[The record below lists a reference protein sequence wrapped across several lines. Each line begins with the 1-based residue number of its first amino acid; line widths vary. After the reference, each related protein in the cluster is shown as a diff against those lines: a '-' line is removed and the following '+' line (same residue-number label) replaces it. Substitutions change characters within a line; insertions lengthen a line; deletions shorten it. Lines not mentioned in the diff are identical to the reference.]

1 MNTFTSTNPL
11 MPIASLSQNQGTS
24 PVATWRD
31 ADELRWATRH
41 WASRM
46 DVPLSSLHLRPMKLK
61 WASISTRGRLT
72 MNLEVLELP
81 RELGE
86 FVIVHELVHLLAPNH
101 GRVFKAFL
109 SAYLPDWAERE
120 ARLRAL
126 EKARLEHKQCKTAKK
141 KPRIA
146 RCTVGNS

>member
-1 MNTFTSTNPL
+1 MNSLTANNSVLPMATSQ
-11 MPIASLSQNQGTS
+11 SEGVS
-24 PVATWRD
+24 PVAAKWRD

-41 WASRM
+41 WASRL
-46 DVPLSSLHLRPMKLK
+46 DVPLASMHLRPMKRK
-61 WASISTRGRLT
+61 WASISIRGRLT
-72 MNLEVLELP
+72 MNVEVLDLP

-109 SAYLPDWAERE
+109 SAYLPDWPQRE

-126 EKARLEHKQCKTAKK
+126 EKDRLEQERRQTAKK

-146 RCTVGNS
+146 RCTAESL